1 MKSNAFRATAGACLA
16 AVMLLAG
23 GCTTYELGSAL
34 PPDIESVYI
43 PSVVNATEEPLLE
56 SAVTREVLRE
66 FQRDGT
72 LRLADEASADARLDI
87 RLVGFELE
95 AIKFERDDT
104 RATQVYQMRIDAEVK
119 LTRAGETAPMMERKM
134 LGDTFFDFF
143 GDLAS
148 SKTTAT
154 PLAARD
160 LAHDIVESLVEYW

>member
-1 MKSNAFRATAGACLA
+1 MKSNAIRATVGACVA
-16 AVMLLAG
+16 AAALLLG

-34 PPDIESVYI
+34 PPDIETLYI
-43 PSVVNATEEPLLE
+43 PTVVNATDEPLLE

-72 LRLADEASADARLDI
+72 LKLVDEASADARLDI
-87 RLVGFELE
+87 RLVGFKLQ

-104 RATQVYQMRIDAEVK
+104 RATQVYQMLIDAKVK
-119 LTRAGETAPMMERKM
+119 LTRAGETAPMMERDM

-148 SKTTAT
+148 SKVTAT